1 MPFDIATI
9 TYEQWS
15 EINRTLAGVHLELN
29 HCRLNGET
37 PMESKSRRKKEI
49 RDAQNILSDIHKS
62 TEDYCSCCGFIHRS
76 TEEKTVSVVWD
87 GVI

>member
-29 HCRLNGET
+29 NCRLDGET
-37 PMESKSRRKKEI
+37 KMESKSRRKKEI

-62 TEDYCSCCGFIHRS
+62 TE
-76 TEEKTVSVVWD
+76 EKTVSVIWD